1 MHITLRRLK
10 VWILL
15 IFPMPSNK
23 NRILADSA
31 NLWPGDLLPNYRLND
46 KYAPKSYQDF
56 FFRWA
61 SEICY
66 CGTKGENM
74 TVFDK
79 DSKKWCCKETIE
91 ECTNDSHARQFT
103 I

>member
-23 NRILADSA
+23 NRILPDSA
-31 NLWPGDLLPNYRLND
+31 NLWPGTLLPNYRLND

-56 FFRWA
+56 FF
-61 SEICY
+61 SDGLVKYVIVVQKVK
-66 CGTKGENM
+66 T
-74 TVFDK
+74 
-79 DSKKWCCKETIE
+79 
-91 ECTNDSHARQFT
+91 
-103 I
+103 